1 MPERI
6 FLGYGSPFLPNLVSH
21 LLQDRDSLADA
32 LVIVPTGQSGRLL
45 RESLAAEAGAI
56 LAPTV
61 TTPGGLLHIEDP
73 SVAPSWLE
81 KLAWIETLES
91 VAPSDW
97 ENYLGLFPVS
107 PATADGSADWATSL
121 ASELVALRTNLQDRL
136 HNLFSASKYLASTP
150 EAARWEDLAKLE
162 TLAERRL
169 KGWGFTSR
177 TAKLRDGFMLPGNY
191 RKIFLAGIAE
201 MPGCLIDALEIYPG
215 DVTAVIPAPES
226 EAANFSGFGLPL
238 DCWATR
244 QLPPHAKVD
253 IMADPA
259 TQAMAALKL
268 ISSTGAASSE
278 VTLGSADEHVGTVLA
293 RFFTESGWTAFHP
306 ASAQPPTA
314 LARWLG
320 AWKNWLLKPS
330 SRHLSA
336 LLSLP
341 ESSALISGD
350 RAGKL
355 STLNKLRDKHPT
367 IEPPEIL
374 YRLEGSESAGKTALL
389 AAVESLST
397 RRENFLKAP
406 FPDALSTHLRE
417 LQVDDESSAGMI
429 SRIDDFLSAAVP
441 ILGKTNRNHIFW
453 LQTLL
458 TELPAP
464 AAQPPSDR
472 VIDIQ
477 GWLELLFEPG
487 EHLVVCG
494 MNETFVPSRSG
505 GEPWLSENTRRML
518 GLSTD
523 SDRHARDAYLLHAML
538 MMREKSGSAHLI
550 CGKNGAGGEP
560 YLPSRLL
567 LQVPRNE
574 LSSAV
579 QNLFREIEPPESDL
593 IWTRGFEWHP
603 PHIELP
609 EHLRVTSLGDYLA
622 CPFRFYLKHLVRMS
636 EPAPERREMDA
647 RDFGNITHLVLE
659 NWGNDPDA
667 NKLTDPAKLAAYLE
681 STLDSLIFRE
691 FGKKPTMAIRIQAHA
706 IRQRLEWFAAVQA
719 EAAGDGWEL
728 IDTEREFAIT
738 TGTLPIKG
746 KIDRIDRHR
755 ETGQIRVIDYKTG
768 DVKKGVDGEHRR
780 KISPATKIPLH
791 LAEAAPP
798 VHTGFDAK
806 GKAAEY
812 IWQNLQLPLYAIAVR
827 TDTFD
832 IPVPCYINL
841 GKTAENVKFST
852 WDTFAESDLESAQSC
867 ADWIVSEVAK
877 RKFWPPAE
885 KVAFD
890 DFAILSQN
898 TQLADAFTELH

>member
-21 LLQDRDSLADA
+21 LLQDRDSLAES
-32 LVIVPTGQSGRLL
+32 LVVVPTGQSGRLL
-45 RESLAAEAGAI
+45 RETLAAEAGAL
-56 LAPTV
+56 LAPIV
-61 TTPGGLLHIEDP
+61 TTPGALLHIDDP
-73 SVAPSWLE
+73 SVAPPWLE

-91 VAPSDW
+91 VDPSDW
-97 ENYLGLFPVS
+97 KNYPGLFPIS
-107 PATADGSADWATSL
+107 PATADGSTDWALSL
-121 ASELVALRTNLQDRL
+121 AAELVALRTNLQDRL
-136 HNLFSASKYLASTP
+136 HNLFSVSRYLSSTP

-162 TLAERRL
+162 TLVEGRL
-169 KGWGFTSR
+169 DGWGFKSR
-177 TAKLRDGFMLPGNY
+177 TARLRDGFRLPGNH
-191 RKIFLAGIAE
+191 RKIILAGIAE
-201 MPGCLIDALEIYPG
+201 MPGCLVDALEMFHG

-226 EAANFSGFGLPL
+226 EAANFSGIGLPL

-244 QLPPHAKVD
+244 ELPRHAKVD
-253 IMADPA
+253 IKSDPA
-259 TQAMAALKL
+259 TQAAAALQAV
-268 ISSTGAASSE
+268 SSTGATSSE
-278 VTLGSADEHVGTVLA
+278 VAVGSADEHVGTVLA
-293 RFFTESGWTAFHP
+293 RVFSESGWTAFHP
-306 ASAQPPTA
+306 ASAQPLTT

-330 SRHLSA
+330 SRHLAA

-367 IEPPEIL
+367 IEPPEIA
-374 YRLEGSESAGKTALL
+374 YRLEGSEGAAKIALL
-389 AAVESLST
+389 AAVESLSK
-397 RRENFLKAP
+397 RREDFLSAP
-406 FPDALSTHLRE
+406 FPEAMAGHLRE
-417 LQVDDESSAGMI
+417 LRADDESSAGMI
-429 SRIDDFLSAAVP
+429 SRIDDFLSAAEP
-441 ILGKTNRNHIFW
+441 ILGKTSRNHIFW

-458 TELPAP
+458 TELPSP
-464 AAQPPSDR
+464 AAQPPPDR

-538 MMREKSGSAHLI
+538 MMREKSGSIHLI

-567 LQVPRNE
+567 LQVPRSE
-574 LSSAV
+574 LSETV

-593 IWTRGFEWHP
+593 IWTRGFEWIP
-603 PHIELP
+603 PHIDLP
-609 EHLRVTSLGDYLA
+609 EHLGVTSLRDYLS
-622 CPFRFYLKHLVRMS
+622 CPFRFYLKHFVRMS

-659 NWGNDPDA
+659 NWGKDPDA
-667 NKLTDPAKLAAYLE
+667 KKLTDPAKLSSYLE
-681 STLDSLIFRE
+681 SALDSLIFRE
-691 FGKKPTMAIRIQAHA
+691 FGAKPTMAIRIQAHA
-706 IRQRLEWFAAVQA
+706 IRQRLEWFAAIQA
-719 EAAGDGWEL
+719 EVAGDGWEL
-728 IDTEREFAIT
+728 IDTEMEFAIT

-780 KISPATKIPLH
+780 KISSTTKIPQH
-791 LAEAAPP
+791 LAEGTPP

-812 IWQNLQLPLYAIAVR
+812 IWQNLQLPLYAIAAR
-827 TDTFD
+827 TDTSG

-852 WDTFAESDLESAQSC
+852 WDAFAESDLESAQSC
-867 ADWIVSEVAK
+867 ADWIASEVVK

-898 TQLADAFTELH
+898 AHLADAFAELH